1 MAHEIENRSLEQAM
15 NQLRLSFA
23 ALPILALLALPAL
36 GDTKMIMQEGTGV
49 AGDSAEMPKE
59 MRQAFANQEP
69 TTATYWFTKDGAARI
84 GGAVR
89 MISRVDKLETYVVN
103 DSTQSYTVLEI
114 GGLDDPESAPSKA
127 SLVKTGGTRKIGSWD
142 TVRYEMNAD
151 MGGEPIQVVLWVS
164 EDIDIDFSA
173 YRAFVQAMAA
183 QPGFDWML
191 KFLEVDGFPVRQEFN
206 LGPIMS
212 WQELVSVSQETAPA
226 GTFEPPAGYAKTN

>member
-1 MAHEIENRSLEQAM
+1 M
-15 NQLRLSFA
+15 NQPRQSFA
-23 ALPILALLALPAL
+23 AVPILALLALPAL

-49 AGDSAEMPKE
+49 AGDGAEMSEE

-84 GGAVR
+84 GGSIR

-103 DSTQSYTVLEI
+103 DQTQSYTVLEI
-114 GGLDDPESAPSKA
+114 DGLDDPESAPSEA
-127 SLVKTGGTRKIGSWD
+127 SLIKTGETRTIGSWE

-151 MGGEPIQVVLWVS
+151 TGGEPIQVVLWVS
-164 EDIDIDFSA
+164 DDIDIDFSA
-173 YRAFVQAMAA
+173 YRTFVQTMAA

-191 KFLEVDGFPVRQEFN
+191 KYLEVDGFPVRQEFN
-206 LGPIMS
+206 MGPINS

-226 GTFEPPAGYAKTN
+226 GTFEPPAGYTKTN